1 MSAIFNNTLISQAAQ
16 AMANTQIAN
25 GTSLHNIIQT
35 FQQLINQNIPKKKY
49 TFNMNISDI
58 KQIVTDRLNKLNL
71 KLEDLQTE
79 PNYNGK
85 CIAYQGLRME
95 TLPNMRKQYC
105 YSSDGWFS
113 GELLLGLSND
123 SKRPCLIAC
132 NLDDV
137 ETEFMREGNIKASST
152 YIKVPLSYRL
162 FRSNELW
169 NFALESCC
177 GNYVE
182 ILTTPEEIN
191 AWFDKFEAYL
201 PRVIAQGKM
210 CADVL
215 AYIKTNGK
223 PFKETMKK
231 YAKRDKEWKEARNN
245 YENMILQQIARITKL
260 DKISDDF

>member
-1 MSAIFNNTLISQAAQ
+1 MAAIFNNIAINQ
-16 AMANTQIAN
+16 AMAN
-25 GTSLHNIIQT
+25 GTSLSQMIQT
-35 FQQLINQNIPKKKY
+35 FQQLINQNIPKKEY

-58 KQIVTDRLNKLNL
+58 EQIVTVRLNKLNL
-71 KLEDLQTE
+71 KLEDLRTD
-79 PNYNGK
+79 PDYNGNSE
-85 CIAYQGLRME
+85 AYQGLRME

-105 YSSDGWFS
+105 YTRDGWCS
-113 GELLLGLSND
+113 GELLLGLSKD

-137 ETEFMREGNIKASST
+137 ETEFMREGNVKASST

-162 FRSNELW
+162 FHSNELW
-169 NFALESCC
+169 HFDTE
-177 GNYVE
+177 YVYDNDFE

-231 YAKRDKEWKEARNN
+231 YAKRDKEWKEARKN
-245 YENMILQQIARITKL
+245 YEDMIIQQIARITKL
-260 DKISDDF
+260 DKVNEDF

>member
-1 MSAIFNNTLISQAAQ
+1 M
-16 AMANTQIAN
+16 
-25 GTSLHNIIQT
+25 
-35 FQQLINQNIPKKKY
+35 
-49 TFNMNISDI
+49 
-58 KQIVTDRLNKLNL
+58 
-71 KLEDLQTE
+71 
-79 PNYNGK
+79 
-85 CIAYQGLRME
+85 
-95 TLPNMRKQYC
+95 
-105 YSSDGWFS
+105 
-113 GELLLGLSND
+113 
-123 SKRPCLIAC
+123 IAC

-137 ETEFMREGNIKASST
+137 ETEFMREGNVKASST

-169 NFALESCC
+169 HFDNEYVYD
-177 GNYVE
+177 NDVE

-231 YAKRDKEWKEARNN
+231 YAKRDKEWKEARKN
-245 YENMILQQIARITKL
+245 YEDMIIQQIARITKL